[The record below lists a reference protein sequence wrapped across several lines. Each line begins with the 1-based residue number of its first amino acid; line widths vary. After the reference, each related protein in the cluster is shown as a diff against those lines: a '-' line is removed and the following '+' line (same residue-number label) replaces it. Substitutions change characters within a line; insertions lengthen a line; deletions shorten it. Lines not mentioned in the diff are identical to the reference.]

1 MWTLACSSKEHCA
14 NVHPHKALRLA
25 VKSQAQSQGHTRVPG
40 KSARTKC
47 CPTIKCMRALSHYE
61 TLFYNVFMATF
72 CIFCWLTESGHEWG
86 WGGLPEKAFNFYK
99 TMIIQIMALM
109 KAYSKM
115 LFPGIFNYCNYVHS
129 CSLSLFLF
137 VHISKCPQGK
147 TMSLS
152 AVPFWFFTI
161 SRLCSLSYSNTYQV
175 APTKSVRVQGLR
187 I

>member
-40 KSARTKC
+40 KSARAKC
-47 CPTIKCMRALSHYE
+47 CPTVKCMRALSHYE

-99 TMIIQIMALM
+99 TMTIQIMALT
-109 KAYSKM
+109 KVYSKI
-115 LFPGIFNYCNYVHS
+115 LFPWNFQLLQLCAF
-129 CSLSLFLF
+129 LFFVFVLF

-161 SRLCSLSYSNTYQV
+161 SRPCSLSYSNTYQV

>member
-1 MWTLACSSKEHCA
+1 MWTLAYSSKEHCA

-40 KSARTKC
+40 KSARAKC

-129 CSLSLFLF
+129 CSLSLFYLYIF
-137 VHISKCPQGK
+137 QNVHRVRRCHWVLSHSG
-147 TMSLS
+147 SL
-152 AVPFWFFTI
+152 PFQDFAACLTQTLTRWHQ
-161 SRLCSLSYSNTYQV
+161 LSLWGFR
-175 APTKSVRVQGLR
+175 A
-187 I
+187 